1 MKRPSRQVLS
11 RVALAVVSAA
21 TLMPIDSAGA
31 QTVVDTDAG
40 VSNIEQASAGAVEM
54 SGSTT
59 TPEILKQPFITGSNT
74 GGYQISSVAMALGSI
89 GDPLPG
95 QTPELHLRMRIL
107 DSQTTNGKVEP
118 DSPICG
124 KLTPPTF
131 EADAVNTWTTN
142 QTCSLNPDSTYFV
155 ELKYMTTNQQP
166 STRPV
171 ELKYMT
177 AAEVPDSGDFE
188 FDTSHADSPVDYAQL
203 DDQSAADWK
212 IPLVHKQV
220 ANNGN
225 LTPIADQALLI
236 DVNDVNDVTVAGLII
251 DPTELDIEEGDSA
264 SYTVKLA
271 AAPAGDV
278 TVTIGGHDNTDATL
292 SGSGLTG
299 SDLTFTT
306 SNWNNLQTVTVTA
319 EEDGDNDDEAAID
332 LTHTA
337 TSTGDTNYDN
347 LTGSTVTVSIED
359 DDEAGLIIEPTDLAI
374 TEGEVAVPDGNI
386 YLVPT
391 GYTYTVKLA
400 TEPEADVDVEVTG
413 HAGTSA
419 VLTGVTNDTL
429 TFTPSNWDM
438 AQTVVV
444 TADEDDDDDDETVT
458 LSHEA
463 SSTGDNDYEGLT
475 GSDVTVTIT
484 DNDEAGLI
492 FDIDPLELTV
502 DEEDSASYTVRLAS
516 KPQTA
521 VVVVLTGQSGSDVS
535 LMGDVQTNTLNFTP
549 DDWNTPKTIT
559 VVADHDDDGRN
570 DIFDLNHSTAGLDP
584 GYDLVEVVQVEIT
597 VTDNDPAGL
606 IFSLNALV
614 LAVTEE
620 MPASYTVQL
629 ATEPQA
635 TVFVLLGSDPV
646 TSLTMLGDVVGFTLT
661 FEPDEWDTPQTVTF
675 EVDHDDDGRDGSFDL
690 VHSITSNGDSDYNG
704 VGDPE
709 ITVTV
714 DDDDNPD
721 VIVDHTEITAV
732 EGSFQNFTVRLA
744 TEPSDAVTVTIS
756 GHSGTDASL
765 SGSDV
770 SSDAL
775 SFDANNWDTPQT
787 VTVDADEDVDTTE
800 DEVFLRYTATST
812 DDTEYHNLTDDLVK
826 VTITDNDS
834 PGLAINPPAINVD
847 EGASASY
854 TVELGTQPATDV
866 TVTVTVPAN
875 SGASLSGGALTR
887 DLTFNSGNWNVPQ
900 TVTVTAHEDDDARN
914 GAVDISHSS
923 SGADYVNL
931 IISDVGVTILDDDEA
946 ELVIDPTAIDVEE
959 EGSASY
965 TVRLATAPSAGV
977 TVDIDGHG
985 GTDASLSGSDVSN
998 DALTFTTGNWDT
1010 PQTVTVAAADDGDND
1025 DEAPVNL
1032 THTAFSSD
1040 NQYNNLAGDPVRVTI
1055 TDNDDVGIVGSDTA
1069 VVLVSTDSFELVEG
1083 GSGDYTITLGRLPTE
1098 DVTISIIGNTGS
1110 DVSVTGNTL
1119 SNDVTLTFTA
1129 ANWSTEQT
1137 VTVTA
1142 NQDDDAI
1149 DEIDVTLIHVAE
1161 SADSAYNG
1169 ISVDS
1174 ITVAVDDDDT
1184 AGVTVSATELSVTEG
1199 SSNTYEVSLSS
1210 QPREDVTVT
1219 IAGHDGSDLTLGGGA
1234 LNSDYGLTFT
1244 AANWSTAQIVTVT
1257 AAEDDDAGT
1266 DLPVELTHTAVS
1278 GDPDYDGISV
1288 DSVTAAITE
1297 KDAAAITV
1305 KDTAATTEM
1314 DTELDVPEIGT
1325 GTYTVTLS
1333 HPPTSDVTI
1342 DITVSCDTE
1351 SCEVTTNPT
1360 QLVFTPDNGTA
1371 PQTVTVIAG
1380 NDDDAI
1386 SDGATITHAIAPGSA
1401 DEYALVV
1408 VADVIVNVTDNDTA
1422 GLSVSPAV
1430 PAVPAVI
1437 GIVEE
1442 GTGTFTVVLT
1452 SEPSDDV
1459 TVAVTSADP
1468 AIATVTEGASLTF
1481 TATNWNTAQ
1490 TVTVSGTDD
1499 ADTDNGT
1506 VIVTANA
1513 SSTDADYQ
1521 GDTAQ
1526 VTVAVTDNDTDAV
1539 VLSVPLLTV
1548 TEGETGTYTL
1558 SLARAPTADVTIGI
1572 AATGGVTVN
1581 DDATASVTF
1590 TPSNW
1595 QQPRQVTVAA
1605 AEDDDEVNDTATIT
1619 HDIAPGS
1626 AAEYDNISIGDVKVA
1641 ISDNDGPGLKIH
1653 SEALAVTNRGTT
1665 TYTVSLNSAPDPGV
1679 TQNSLSPQFQVPE
1692 VRAPGDPPGS
1702 STDVVVR
1709 IYAGGGLSVEPDS
1722 LTFPADDWD
1731 TPQQVL
1737 VSGNS
1742 AVTGSRFTIVH
1753 VIEGPGNYATIPNEG
1768 LDLTVT
1774 QSSSGGSSSS
1784 SSCGASDFARR
1795 DPGSF
1800 RLHLRWLLA
1809 LIMEAVNDDIDTAEA
1824 EADADSRA
1832 EVRLVAGDAD
1842 GADLPG
1848 RRRSRGWG
1856 GSVGDHPAASGCPR
1870 WSDRGA
1876 GGVEAGPAAS
1886 VSPGGVGGRGVAGR
1900 GRPAPGD
1907 GGRAGRRVG
1916 GAAGKIAPG
1925 MSGPVPAR
1933 VDGTAKAALLSLI
1946 DDAVNA
1952 GWTLNRAC
1960 AVVELD
1966 RGRAWR
1972 WQQRRAGGG
1981 LDDARPGGN
1990 PIHGL
1995 LEWEEAEILA
2005 LFDEWGDVDRSH
2017 RKLAHRGS
2025 YEQRVWASPS
2035 TVDRVLARHGLAL
2048 QGAPRPART
2057 VKTPWPHWCEWHPN
2071 QLWCWDGS
2079 QFERCVAAKHAYAI
2093 VDLVSRKRISTRLTA
2108 NPDSVAARVLFS
2120 RGLDNEGLLTDE
2132 LRARL
2137 TDPDTAL
2144 PDGDQAPLLL
2154 AVSDNGTEMHAN
2166 ETRRFMALCSIAQHF
2181 GRPSTPTDQA
2191 WIESL
2196 WGHVKREHPHL
2207 TTITDP
2213 AVLAAELER
2222 VRVHHNSVRLHEAIG
2237 YVTPNDEHH
2246 GRGDTIRAARTHG
2259 MRNADEQR
2267 RAWHRSQ
2274 R

>member
-1 MKRPSRQVLS
+1 M
-11 RVALAVVSAA
+11 
-21 TLMPIDSAGA
+21 
-31 QTVVDTDAG
+31 
-40 VSNIEQASAGAVEM
+40 
-54 SGSTT
+54 
-59 TPEILKQPFITGSNT
+59 
-74 GGYQISSVAMALGSI
+74 
-89 GDPLPG
+89 
-95 QTPELHLRMRIL
+95 
-107 DSQTTNGKVEP
+107 
-118 DSPICG
+118 
-124 KLTPPTF
+124 
-131 EADAVNTWTTN
+131 W
-142 QTCSLNPDSTYFV
+142 
-155 ELKYMTTNQQP
+155 
-166 STRPV
+166 
-171 ELKYMT
+171 
-177 AAEVPDSGDFE
+177 
-188 FDTSHADSPVDYAQL
+188 
-203 DDQSAADWK
+203 
-212 IPLVHKQV
+212 
-220 ANNGN
+220 
-225 LTPIADQALLI
+225 
-236 DVNDVNDVTVAGLII
+236 
-251 DPTELDIEEGDSA
+251 
-264 SYTVKLA
+264 
-271 AAPAGDV
+271 
-278 TVTIGGHDNTDATL
+278 
-292 SGSGLTG
+292 
-299 SDLTFTT
+299 
-306 SNWNNLQTVTVTA
+306 
-319 EEDGDNDDEAAID
+319 
-332 LTHTA
+332 
-337 TSTGDTNYDN
+337 
-347 LTGSTVTVSIED
+347 
-359 DDEAGLIIEPTDLAI
+359 
-374 TEGEVAVPDGNI
+374 
-386 YLVPT
+386 
-391 GYTYTVKLA
+391 LA
-400 TEPEADVDVEVTG
+400 T
-413 HAGTSA
+413 
-419 VLTGVTNDTL
+419 
-429 TFTPSNWDM
+429 
-438 AQTVVV
+438 
-444 TADEDDDDDDETVT
+444 
-458 LSHEA
+458 
-463 SSTGDNDYEGLT
+463 
-475 GSDVTVTIT
+475 
-484 DNDEAGLI
+484 
-492 FDIDPLELTV
+492 
-502 DEEDSASYTVRLAS
+502 
-516 KPQTA
+516 KPQ
-521 VVVVLTGQSGSDVS
+521 
-535 LMGDVQTNTLNFTP
+535 
-549 DDWNTPKTIT
+549 
-559 VVADHDDDGRN
+559 AD
-570 DIFDLNHSTAGLDP
+570 I
-584 GYDLVEVVQVEIT
+584 
-597 VTDNDPAGL
+597 
-606 IFSLNALV
+606 
-614 LAVTEE
+614 
-620 MPASYTVQL
+620 
-629 ATEPQA
+629 
-635 TVFVLLGSDPV
+635 FVLLGSDPV
-646 TSLTMLGDVVGFTLT
+646 TSLTMSGAVVGFTLT

-675 EVDHDDDGRDGSFDL
+675 EVDHDDDGRDGSFAL
-690 VHSITSNGDSDYNG
+690 THSISSNGDSDYNDG
-704 VGDPE
+704 NLAEPE
-709 ITVTV
+709 IDVTVV
-714 DDDDNPD
+714 DDDIPE
-721 VIVDHTEITAV
+721 VIVDHTEITAI
-732 EGSFQNFTVRLA
+732 EGSSQDFTVRLA
-744 TEPSDAVTVTIS
+744 TEPSDEVTVTIS

-770 SSDAL
+770 SNDAL
-775 SFDANNWDTPQT
+775 TFDADNWDTPQT
-787 VTVDADEDVDTTE
+787 VTVDAGEDVDTTE

-812 DDTEYHNLTDDLVK
+812 GDTEYNNLTDDLVK

-834 PGLAINPPAINVD
+834 PNVTIHPPAINVD
-847 EGASASY
+847 EGGSATY
-854 TVELGTQPATDV
+854 AVQLVTQPATNV
-866 TVTVTVPAN
+866 TVTVTVPSN
-875 SGASLSGGALTR
+875 SGASLLGGALTR
-887 DLTFNSGNWNVPQ
+887 DLTFTSQNWGTPQ
-900 TVTVTAHEDDDARN
+900 TVTVVGAEDADARDN
-914 GAVDISHSS
+914 DPFDISHTS
-923 SGADYVNL
+923 SGADYNNL
-931 IISDVGVTILDDDEA
+931 AIEPVTVTVIDDDEA
-946 ELVIDPTAIDVEE
+946 GLDIDPTAIDVTEE
-959 EGSASY
+959 SSAGY
-965 TVRLATAPSAGV
+965 TVKLATEPSADV
-977 TVDIDGHG
+977 TVAIDGHG

-998 DALTFTTGNWDT
+998 DQLTFTTGNWDT
-1010 PQTVTVAAADDGDND
+1010 PQTVTVSAADDGDAD

-1032 THTAFSSD
+1032 THSASSTD
-1040 NQYNNLAGDPVRVTI
+1040 TQYNSLTGDPVRVSI

-1069 VVLVSTDSFELVEG
+1069 VVLVSTDSFELGEG
-1083 GSGDYTITLGRLPTE
+1083 DSGEYTITLGSQPTA
-1098 DVTISIIGNTGS
+1098 DVTVAIVGHAGS
-1110 DVSVTGNTL
+1110 DVTLGGNTL
-1119 SNDVTLTFTA
+1119 SNDHKLTFTDV
-1129 ANWSTEQT
+1129 NWSTAQT

-1142 NQDDDAI
+1142 DHDGDAI
-1149 DEIDVTLIHVAE
+1149 DESDVTLTHVAQ
-1161 SADSAYNG
+1161 STDSAYNG
-1169 ISVDS
+1169 ISIDS
-1174 ITVAVDDDDT
+1174 VTVAVTDDDT
-1184 AGVTVSATELSVTEG
+1184 ASVTVSATELPVTEDG
-1199 SSNTYEVSLSS
+1199 SSTYELSLSS
-1210 QPREDVTVT
+1210 QPIADVTVT
-1219 IAGHDGSDLTLGGGA
+1219 IAGHDGSDLTLSGLT
-1234 LNSDYGLTFT
+1234 LNSDYELTFT
-1244 AANWSTAQIVTVT
+1244 DADWSTAQTVTVT

-1266 DLPVELTHTAVS
+1266 DDPVDLTHTAAS

-1288 DSVTAAITE
+1288 DSVKVTIIE
-1297 KDAAAITV
+1297 NDDAAITV

-1342 DITVSCDTE
+1342 DITVSCDPG

-1408 VADVIVNVTDNDTA
+1408 VADVTVNVTDNDTA
-1422 GLSVSPAV
+1422 GLSVS
-1430 PAVPAVI
+1430 PAVI

-1452 SEPSDDV
+1452 SKPSDDV
-1459 TVAVTSADP
+1459 TVAVISGDTG
-1468 AIATVTEGASLTF
+1468 IATVTEGASLTF
-1481 TATNWNTAQ
+1481 TATNWNRAQ
-1490 TVTVSGTDD
+1490 TVTVSGADD
-1499 ADTDNGT
+1499 ADTDNGA
-1506 VIVTANA
+1506 VPVTATV

-1521 GDTAQ
+1521 GDTAH

-1539 VLSVPLLTV
+1539 VLSVSLLTV

-1558 SLARAPTADVTIGI
+1558 SLAREPTADVTIDI
-1572 AATGGVTVN
+1572 ADGVGVTVN
-1581 DDATASVTF
+1581 GGVTASVTF
-1590 TPSNW
+1590 TPLDWNL
-1595 QQPRQVTVAA
+1595 PRNVAVLA
-1605 AEDDDEVNDTATIT
+1605 VEDDDDIGHLTTIHHT
-1619 HDIAPGS
+1619 IAPGS
-1626 AAEYDNISIGDVKVA
+1626 AAEYDIISIGDVKVA
-1641 ISDNDGPGLKIH
+1641 ISDNDGPGLKIDLKID
-1653 SEALAVTNRGTT
+1653 SEELAVPSGRAAVD
-1665 TYTVSLNSAPDPGV
+1665 YYVSLNSAPDLGV
-1679 TQNSLSPQFQVPE
+1679 TQSSLSPQFQVPE
-1692 VRAPGDPPGS
+1692 VRAPGDPPPPPGS

-1709 IYAGGGLSVEPDS
+1709 IYAGGDLSVEPDS
-1722 LTFPADDWD
+1722 LTFTADDWA

-1737 VSGNS
+1737 VSGNG
-1742 AVTGSRFTIVH
+1742 AVIGSRFTIVH

-1832 EVRLVAGDAD
+1832 EVRLVAADAD

-1876 GGVEAGPAAS
+1876 AGVEAGPAAS

-1916 GAAGKIAPG
+1916 GAAGKIALG

-1946 DDAVNA
+1946 DDAVDA

-2057 VKTPWPHWCEWHPN
+2057 VKTPWPDWCEWHPN

-2093 VDLVSRKRISTRLTA
+2093 VDLVSRKWISTRLTA

-2137 TDPDTAL
+2137 TDPDTGL
-2144 PDGDQAPLLL
+2144 PDGDRAPLLL

-2237 YVTPNDEHH
+2237 YVTPNDEHD
-2246 GRGDTIRAARTHG
+2246 GRGNTIRAARTHG
-2259 MRNADEQR
+2259 MRIPDEQR